1 MNEEKNNENN
11 LTIKSLAVVLIMG
24 LGVTVVFAT
33 IANYFMNK

>member
-1 MNEEKNNENN
+1 MNEEKNNENK

-24 LGVTVVFAT
+24 FGWITVFAT